1 MRWRRSLNLASKQLV
16 DALLDAAPGYAE
28 VRR

>member
-1 MRWRRSLNLASKQLV
+1 MRWRRSLHLASKQLV
-16 DALLDAAPGYAE
+16 DALLDAAPAFAE